1 MFDRTTKD
9 DYVVIFRA
17 TVAGEEVVHVRAD
30 AVRNRESLV
39 RAAGSVLAESGLDVP
54 VAAIADR
61 AGVAKGTVF
70 RHFASKDELV
80 VTVVASLIDDLAVRA
95 EALLAEP
102 DALSAL
108 RAFVAAGVE
117 LQARDLAFC
126 QMAATAEQQVPGLT
140 DRRRRLEQIADLLV
154 RRAQDAGVVR
164 ADLTGRDV
172 VGLMTAAYQG
182 ACATGDPSRWPYF
195 LSLLV
200 DGLRPTDPQEARRTA
215 DVV

>member
-1 MFDRTTKD
+1 MFERTTQD
-9 DYVVIFRA
+9 DWLVILRG
-17 TVAGEEVVHVRAD
+17 TVTVEEVVDVRAD

-39 RAAGSVLAESGLDVP
+39 RAAGRVLAESGLDVP

-80 VTVVASLIDDLAVRA
+80 VTVVAGLIDDLAARA

-102 DALSAL
+102 DPLSAL

-126 QMAATAEQQVPGLT
+126 QMAATAEQQVPGLAV
-140 DRRRRLEQIADLLV
+140 RRRRLEQIADLLV
-154 RRAQDAGVVR
+154 HRAQDARVVR

-182 ACATGDPSRWPYF
+182 ACATGDPARWPYF
-195 LSLLV
+195 LTLLV
-200 DGLRPTDPQEARRTA
+200 DGLRPGAPPDVHLAA
-215 DVV
+215 DAV

>member
-1 MFDRTTKD
+1 MLRGT
-9 DYVVIFRA
+9 VV
-17 TVAGEEVVHVRAD
+17 GEEVVHVRAD

-80 VTVVASLIDDLAVRA
+80 VTVVAGLIDDLAARA
-95 EALLAEP
+95 ETLLAEP
-102 DALSAL
+102 DPLTAL
-108 RAFVAAGVE
+108 REFVAAGVE

-126 QMAATAEQQVPGLT
+126 QVAAAAEQQVPGLT
-140 DRRRRLEQIADLLV
+140 DRRLRLEQIADLLV
-154 RRAQDAGVVR
+154 RRAQDAGAVR

-182 ACATGDPSRWPYF
+182 ACATGDPLRWPYF
-195 LSLLV
+195 LSVLV
-200 DGLRPTDPQEARRTA
+200 DGLHPTGQDGAGRTSDRA
-215 DVV
+215 